1 MVANARMGTPEG
13 DKLMETNELM
23 DEKANGDA
31 DERRSQGSMRM
42 RSQTT
47 KKRVFQQP
55 DTTTANPR
63 EQTKERKTPQ
73 KTQATSTET
82 LRAKPPRFFWSA
94 PQRKSLTANS
104 HESQIEHFFYCYLS
118 GTPRK
123 QRMDTVKNY
132 PLSVSS

>member
-1 MVANARMGTPEG
+1 MGTPEG

-31 DERRSQGSMRM
+31 DEGRSQGSMRM

-47 KKRVFQQP
+47 KKRVFQQ
-55 DTTTANPR
+55 
-63 EQTKERKTPQ
+63 KTPPLPIRVNKQ
-73 KTQATSTET
+73 KRERHPKKRRQRL
-82 LRAKPPRFFWSA
+82 LRHLGRNHQDFFGQ
-94 PQRKSLTANS
+94 PNNEKSLTANS

-132 PLSVSS
+132 PLSISS